1 MTAYLYKHF
10 LIADR
15 DCTNLSVKKLLDNNK
30 CGLGIPKPFEYRSKD
45 DKVILCFPNLLT
57 TQSGIQVLGATNFV
71 PPGSQEGVLQLLCD
85 GTNVKVSSCIFGG
98 NTQAYKHLGLFK
110 EYLQFIVEQSKPGTI
125 ITLYWEPKLINDST
139 RNLIVKQGLLTNQS
153 TLSHQLKAKSSVSF
167 GFGSSSGTGFGQ
179 NTTFAP
185 TPSQNL
191 GASTSIPTFSF
202 GGGGSTFGSKATF
215 GGGGSTFGGGGS
227 TFGGGSFSWK

>member
-15 DCTNLSVKKLLDNNK
+15 DCTNLSVKKLLENNK
-30 CGLGIPKPFEYRSKD
+30 CGLGKPKPFEYRSKD
-45 DKVILCFPNLLT
+45 DKVILCYSNLLT
-57 TQSGIQVLGATNFV
+57 PQSSIQVLGTTNFV
-71 PPGSQEGVLQLLCD
+71 PPGPQEGFLQLICD
-85 GTNVKVSSCIFGG
+85 GTNVKVSGCVFGG
-98 NTQAYKHLGLFK
+98 NTEACKHLGLFK

-125 ITLYWEPKLINDST
+125 ITLYWDPKLINDNT
-139 RNLIVKQGLLTNQS
+139 RNLIVKQGLLTNQT

-179 NTTFAP
+179 NATFGTT

-191 GASTSIPTFSF
+191 GTSTSTPTFSF

-215 GGGGSTFGGGGS
+215 GGNI
-227 TFGGGSFSWK
+227 FSWK

>member
-1 MTAYLYKHF
+1 
-10 LIADR
+10 
-15 DCTNLSVKKLLDNNK
+15 
-30 CGLGIPKPFEYRSKD
+30 
-45 DKVILCFPNLLT
+45 
-57 TQSGIQVLGATNFV
+57 
-71 PPGSQEGVLQLLCD
+71 
-85 GTNVKVSSCIFGG
+85 VKVSGCVFGG

-125 ITLYWEPKLINDST
+125 ITLYWDPKLINDNT
-139 RNLIVKQGLLTNQS
+139 RNLIVKQGLLTNQT

-179 NTTFAP
+179 NTTFGTTTP

-191 GASTSIPTFSF
+191 GTSTSLPTFS
-202 GGGGSTFGSKATF
+202 F

-227 TFGGGSFSWK
+227 TFGSKATFGSGGSTFGGGSFSWK